1 MQSVKEG
8 VLSLHLCPFPM
19 LIKENLSCL
28 FHQEAGLFR
37 TELEGDLR
45 EVTTVWF
52 YTLSQG
58 NPQLTIQVTAPGC
71 PSSSPEKLIC
81 KKIACGKS
89 SGRN

>member
-1 MQSVKEG
+1 MQSVKKG
-8 VLSLHLCPFPM
+8 VLSLHLCSFTM
-19 LIKENLSCL
+19 LVKENLSSL

-37 TELEGDLR
+37 IELGGNLR
-45 EVTTVWF
+45 QVTTVWF

-81 KKIACGKS
+81 KKIA
-89 SGRN
+89 